1 MKSVKLSMVL
11 SNILLVCVVSIV
23 IGAVSLF
30 EIQSQSTEQMKNYES
45 AVRQGYDDSVKYQV
59 ENAISLLNGIYE
71 RQQAGEFTEE
81 EAKEEAKRLI
91 KSLRYNG
98 DGYFWIDDTDYIL
111 IAHPMLEEQ
120 EGNNRYDTTDQNGVK
135 LIQEIVKTATTI
147 PEGGFNE
154 FWFSKPGQEEPAPKR
169 AYSML
174 FKPYNWIVSTGNYVD
189 DMDADILA
197 RTTSMNT
204 KVHRIEIFLTISI
217 LVCILIAAVVAFWLA
232 GRFTR
237 PLEKIEQL
245 AKRLSRGDF
254 TQSIR
259 LNRKD
264 EFGQTAAALDQ
275 AQENIGALVR
285 EIAGVTAT
293 IEQTIERLGDVF
305 QSVEDTTNGVN
316 DAIADMAQGAMT
328 QAESTEDATKHVS
341 EMGDNIH
348 TTTNY
353 VESLNKQAGEMAISS
368 KEALETIQALG
379 QINIQTREQI
389 EIIYKQTGTTNE
401 SVQKIKQATEL
412 INSIAEETNLLSLNA
427 SIEAARAGEAGR
439 GFAVVADQI
448 SKLADQSSESA
459 HQIEEVVRT
468 LLENSD
474 KEVEIMSQVKEVI
487 GQESS
492 ELERT
497 QQIFASV
504 YEGIG
509 ASIDAVRNIAEKA
522 ESLDTSRANVIDIVS
537 TLSSIAEENAAST
550 EQTSA
555 STAELNST
563 IYGITS
569 DMDRLKSAVE
579 ELSAQ
584 MGRFRVS

>member
-584 MGRFRVS
+584 MGRFKVG

>member
-1 MKSVKLSMVL
+1 M
-11 SNILLVCVVSIV
+11 
-23 IGAVSLF
+23 
-30 EIQSQSTEQMKNYES
+30 
-45 AVRQGYDDSVKYQV
+45 
-59 ENAISLLNGIYE
+59 
-71 RQQAGEFTEE
+71 
-81 EAKEEAKRLI
+81 
-91 KSLRYNG
+91 
-98 DGYFWIDDTDYIL
+98 
-111 IAHPMLEEQ
+111 
-120 EGNNRYDTTDQNGVK
+120 
-135 LIQEIVKTATTI
+135 
-147 PEGGFNE
+147 
-154 FWFSKPGQEEPAPKR
+154 
-169 AYSML
+169 
-174 FKPYNWIVSTGNYVD
+174 
-189 DMDADILA
+189 
-197 RTTSMNT
+197 
-204 KVHRIEIFLTISI
+204 
-217 LVCILIAAVVAFWLA
+217 
-232 GRFTR
+232 
-237 PLEKIEQL
+237 
-245 AKRLSRGDF
+245 
-254 TQSIR
+254 
-259 LNRKD
+259 
-264 EFGQTAAALDQ
+264 
-275 AQENIGALVR
+275 R

-474 KEVEIMSQVKEVI
+474 KEVEIMSRVKEVI

-563 IYGITS
+563 IYGITA
-569 DMDRLKSAVE
+569 DMDRLKRAVE

>member
-487 GQESS
+487 GRESS

-522 ESLDTSRANVIDIVS
+522 ESLDASRANVIDIVS

-563 IYGITS
+563 IYGITA
-569 DMDRLKSAVE
+569 DMDRLKRAVE

>member
-30 EIQSQSTEQMKNYES
+30 EIQSQSTEQTKNYES

-293 IEQTIERLGDVF
+293 IEQTLERLGDVF

-368 KEALETIQALG
+368 KEALATIQALG

-389 EIIYKQTGTTNE
+389 ESIYKQTGTTNE

-522 ESLDTSRANVIDIVS
+522 ESLDASRANVIDIVS

-563 IYGITS
+563 IYGITA
-569 DMDRLKSAVE
+569 DMDRLKRAVE

>member
-45 AVRQGYDDSVKYQV
+45 AVRQEYDDSVKYQV

>member
-579 ELSAQ
+579 ELSAH
-584 MGRFRVS
+584 MGRFKVG

>member
-45 AVRQGYDDSVKYQV
+45 AVRQEYDDSVKYQV

-563 IYGITS
+563 IYGITA
-569 DMDRLKSAVE
+569 DMDRLKRAVE

>member
-487 GQESS
+487 GRESS

-584 MGRFRVS
+584 MGRFKVG

>member
-45 AVRQGYDDSVKYQV
+45 AVRQEYDDSVKYQV

-487 GQESS
+487 GRESS

>member
-30 EIQSQSTEQMKNYES
+30 EIQSQSTEQMQNYES

-584 MGRFRVS
+584 MGRFKVG